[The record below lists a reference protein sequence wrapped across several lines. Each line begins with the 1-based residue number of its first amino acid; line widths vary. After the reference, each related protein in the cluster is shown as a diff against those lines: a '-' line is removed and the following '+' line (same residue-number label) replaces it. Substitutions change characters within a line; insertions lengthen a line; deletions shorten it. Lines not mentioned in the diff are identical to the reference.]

1 MKTDFIA
8 ERAKQLKLS
17 SLSISRS
24 LRMGTFNSAFRGRG
38 IEFDSVREYQIGD
51 DVRSIDWNLT
61 ARSTKAYIKE
71 YKEER
76 DLTIFLC
83 VDFSASMKLGTM
95 ENMPRTKA
103 LETAALL
110 AFSALNISSPVGA
123 IFFAGEKGPLYMPQS
138 SEEHILT
145 ILRSMEE
152 FAMNEADKQK
162 SGTQLAGALK
172 AISKILRSRSMVI
185 IISDFKVEGYEK
197 DLGLLA
203 SKNDVVCIKLSNS
216 LDTELPQAGT
226 MLFQDTEGEF
236 RTSIQTTSNKFKREY
251 KENFYEQVS
260 RWERSCNRAQA
271 YPLLLNTK
279 ADTVK
284 TLTEFFQS
292 KENNKR
298 INKFG
303 VHKWKAF

>member
-24 LRMGTFNSAFRGRG
+24 LRMGTFSSAFRGRG

-51 DVRSIDWNLT
+51 AVRSIDWNLT

-83 VDFSASMKLGTM
+83 VDFSASMNLGTKQ
-95 ENMPRTKA
+95 NMAKTKA

-123 IFFAGEKGPLYMPQS
+123 IFFAGGKGPLFMPQT
-138 SEEHILT
+138 SEEHVLS
-145 ILRSMEE
+145 ILRSMED
-152 FAMNEADKQK
+152 FALNEADKQK
-162 SGTQLAGALK
+162 NGTELASSLK
-172 AISKILRSRSMVI
+172 AISKVLRSRSMVI
-185 IISDFKVEGYEK
+185 VISDFKVEGYEK

-203 SKNDVVCIKLSNS
+203 SKHDVICIKLSNL
-216 LDTELPQAGT
+216 LDKELPQAGT
-226 MLFQDTEGEF
+226 IQFEDTESNF
-236 RTSIQTTSNKFKREY
+236 VSTVQTKSKKFKREY
-251 KENFYEQVS
+251 KDNFYEEIS
-260 RWERSCNRAQA
+260 RWEHICNRSQA
-271 YPLLLNTK
+271 YPLLLDCK
-279 ADTVK
+279 DDTVK
-284 TLTEFFQS
+284 KLSEFFLS
-292 KENNKR
+292 KKNNKN
-298 INKFG
+298 ISKFG
-303 VHKWKAF
+303 VQKWKVF